1 LIEIIARDISVSL
14 NIGRDTTLVNSTP
27 LTLPVKSFGLV
38 RFLMFLKEVSSAQL
52 AAFFFNIDKKEQQYC
67 EILLHFKTAVL
78 YVNI

>member
-1 LIEIIARDISVSL
+1 
-14 NIGRDTTLVNSTP
+14 
-27 LTLPVKSFGLV
+27 
-38 RFLMFLKEVSSAQL
+38 MFLKEVSSAQL